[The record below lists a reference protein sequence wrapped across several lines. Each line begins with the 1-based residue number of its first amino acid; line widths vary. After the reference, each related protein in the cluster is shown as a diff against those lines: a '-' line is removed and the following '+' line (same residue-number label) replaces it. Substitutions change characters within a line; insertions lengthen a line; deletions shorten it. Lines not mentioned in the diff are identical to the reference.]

1 MRDTMKRLLVPSLLV
16 LGLLFL
22 GLGWQ
27 WNRIRP
33 PTSYWSD
40 EKAAEYTAA
49 HVALHSLAHA
59 VNGNQQQQ
67 DAHAKEFAAAKERF
81 LKIDGELERA
91 QNSRD
96 YTKTILSGIGIVC
109 VLSGVVAHVAER
121 VKTA

>member
-16 LGLLFL
+16 VGLLFL

-33 PTSYWSD
+33 PASYWSD

-49 HVALHSLAHA
+49 HVALHSLSHA
-59 VNGNQQQQ
+59 VNGKQQ

-81 LKIDGELERA
+81 LKIDGELQRA
-91 QNSRD
+91 QNSRSH
-96 YTKTILSGIGIVC
+96 TKSILTGIGIVC
-109 VLSGVVAHVAER
+109 ILSGVVAHIADR
-121 VKTA
+121 ARTS